1 MADINREYIEQLVK
15 RPGESLVVEIKTW
28 ISPTD
33 PTGQAK
39 IIKGA
44 IAMRN
49 RGGGYLV
56 IGFDDKTM
64 TADTGSAPTD
74 VRSTFHVDVI
84 QGLVTKYAS
93 QAFEIAVEFVE
104 YDHAIHPVIVVPPG
118 VRTPVFAK
126 QQLTGDGG
134 KMLVERDV
142 AYVRTL
148 NSNNTPSTAKAQ
160 YKDWDE
166 LCEICFNNRE
176 ADIGRFL
183 RRHLA
188 AADPGALREFALTL
202 AGNGP
207 VRESVRECLDR
218 IMAEGLGR
226 FQAVTQEQKA
236 RLPKHGSWEV
246 ALIIDGQF
254 PPQSELEEFA
264 NLLSSSNPSLTGW
277 PMWLNSRTFR
287 DEDKR
292 PYVFDS
298 AWETLIIA
306 LDPNT
311 FMHVD
316 FMRVHPNG
324 SFYSY
329 RALDDDLSPG
339 TRAPTPGTALDII
352 LPITRVGETI
362 AVGLSFAKALQA
374 DEQTNL
380 QFLFRWTGLKDRVLM
395 SWVEPGRHI
404 NPRASRQDVVTST
417 LTVPLDTAPTT
428 IVEYVKA
435 AVRPLYQVFGGFI
448 MPDSVVEDLV
458 QKMLARRF

>member
-1 MADINREYIEQLVK
+1 MSDVNREHIEQLVK
-15 RPGESLVVEIKTW
+15 QPGESLVVEIKTW
-28 ISPTD
+28 ISTD
-33 PTGQAK
+33 DPAGRAK

-44 IAMRN
+44 IALRN

-64 TADTGSAPTD
+64 TPDKDSAPKD

-104 YDHAIHPVIVVPPG
+104 HDDVIHPVIVVPPG

-160 YKDWDE
+160 YRDWDE

-188 AADPGALREFALTL
+188 AADPSALREFALTL

-207 VRESVRECLDR
+207 VKESVRERLDK

-226 FQAVTQEQKA
+226 FLAVTKEQGS
-236 RLPKHGSWEV
+236 LPKHGSWEV

-254 PPQSELEEFA
+254 PPQTGLDEFA
-264 NLLSSSNPSLTGW
+264 NLLSASNPSLSGW
-277 PMWLNSRTFR
+277 PVWLNSRTFQ
-287 DEDKR
+287 DADKR

-298 AWETLIIA
+298 AWETLIVA

-311 FMHVD
+311 FTHVD

-329 RALDDDLSPG
+329 RALDDDISSG
-339 TRAPTPGTALDII
+339 TRAPTPGTALDIV

-362 AVGLSFAKALQA
+362 AVGLSFARALQA

-395 SWVEPGRHI
+395 SWVEPGRHV
-404 NPRASRQDVVTST
+404 NPRTSRQDVVTST
-417 LTVPLDTAPTT
+417 LTVPLDTAPST

-435 AVRPLYQVFGGFI
+435 AIQPLYQVFDGFT
-448 MPDSVVEDLV
+448 MPDSVVEGLI
-458 QKMLARRF
+458 QRMLARRF